1 MVTTAT
7 ADNCGWVISPAT
19 VGIIATLLLYLV
31 GSALANAEDHVQAQQ
46 LKAVGYGTAFAV
58 NSAGEFLTNYH
69 VVKGC
74 TVLRLRWD
82 GAGHDATVLTSD
94 EQNDLAV
101 VRSSGGKIEPLRFRE
116 GKGIR
121 PGEGIVVLGFPYSG
135 LLSTSAQVTTGGISA
150 LTGIRDD
157 IRFMQLTAPVQPG
170 NSGGPL
176 LDLSGNVVGVVS
188 SRINELA
195 VAEATGS
202 LPQNINFAIKSAV
215 IRTFLDAHQIAYET
229 APSSA
234 RLEPADVA
242 ETATKSTLLVECLNE
257 SQQAIAAA
265 TPVPSKASPP
275 IPEITGEAP
284 RQRNAILCGQP
295 VGYTI
300 NKADT
305 PAEYSKFLGTWT
317 GNWNNVS
324 KICGGLIVEKVKPD
338 GIAEIIYVYGPS
350 SISRPFPW
358 KQQKIIA
365 QIHFD
370 DMSFIDDQGNRF
382 LFGAE
387 KTGLFSGA
395 FFSPS
400 GKLYSSFEKVN

>member
-1 MVTTAT
+1 MA
-7 ADNCGWVISPAT
+7 ISLAT
-19 VGIIATLLLYLV
+19 VGIIATLLLGL
-31 GSALANAEDHVQAQQ
+31 ATANAEDHVPAQQ
-46 LKAVGYGTAFAV
+46 LKAIGYGTAFAV

-82 GAGHDATVLTSD
+82 GAAHDATVLTSD

-202 LPQNINFAIKSAV
+202 LPQNINFAIKGAV

-234 RLEPADVA
+234 KLEPADVA

-257 SQQAIAAA
+257 PQQAIASA
-265 TPVPSKASPP
+265 TRVPSKASSP
-275 IPEITGEAP
+275 IPEITGQAP

-300 NKADT
+300 NRTDT
-305 PAEYSKFLGTWT
+305 PAEYLKFLGTWT
-317 GNWNNVS
+317 GNWNNAN
-324 KICGGLIVEKVKPD
+324 KICGGLIVERVKPD

-350 SISRPFPW
+350 SATKSFPW
-358 KQQKIIA
+358 KKQTITA
-365 QIHFD
+365 QVHYD

-387 KTGLFSGA
+387 TSGGFRGA

-400 GKLYSSFEKVN
+400 GKLYSSFEKVD